1 MATLPRPGGKSWH
14 GRWPGGFYGSV
25 AETFYE
31 NGQNMEMSMGKSSR
45 NGLIMGYILIC
56 SRFNQSD
63 ITVALSF
70 VKLCGDFCVGFKI
83 SPTTWDVSLLL

>member
-45 NGLIMGYILIC
+45 NGLIMGYI
-56 SRFNQSD
+56 Q
-63 ITVALSF
+63 
-70 VKLCGDFCVGFKI
+70 
-83 SPTTWDVSLLL
+83 LL